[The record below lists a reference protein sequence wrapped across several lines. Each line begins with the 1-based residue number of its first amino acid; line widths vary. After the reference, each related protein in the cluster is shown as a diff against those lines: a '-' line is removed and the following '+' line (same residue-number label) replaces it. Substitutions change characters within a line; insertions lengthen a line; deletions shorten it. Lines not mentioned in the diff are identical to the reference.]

1 MYQGIKSCVKYKE
14 CQSDFPPRLTGVRQG
29 ENVCLFLFSVFLND
43 LEDYFK
49 TLDGVPLE
57 KLKERFY
64 NELHILF
71 ELFVILYA
79 DDTVLLSEIKEGNR
93 MQQSLNIFQLYCD
106 LCKLDVNI
114 NKTKVMVFSKK
125 KNLNY
130 SFILQDKQ
138 LEVVENFSYLSIIF
152 KYNGT
157 FFHTKKK
164 LVDQAQRS
172 LHFIYKTIRN
182 ESIPVDLQLKLFDSM
197 IEPIL
202 LYGSE
207 VWGYENLKILEQIHL
222 KFCKRILKVRNTTPS
237 FIVYGEL
244 GRFPLEIRVK
254 LRTISYWCKLVNN
267 ETKLSSSLYRL
278 MLCLKNQGQ
287 NNFKWI
293 NYVESI
299 LNRAGLGHIF
309 INQVGYCDKTF

>member
-1 MYQGIKSCVKYKE
+1 MS
-14 CQSDFPPRLTGVRQG
+14 S
-29 ENVCLFLFSVFLND
+29 
-43 LEDYFK
+43 
-49 TLDGVPLE
+49 
-57 KLKERFY
+57 
-64 NELHILF
+64 
-71 ELFVILYA
+71 LY
-79 DDTVLLSEIKEGNR
+79 
-93 MQQSLNIFQLYCD
+93 

-130 SFILQDKQ
+130 SFILQDKK
-138 LEVVENFSYLSIIF
+138 LEVVGIIF

-157 FFHTKKK
+157 FFDTKKK

-222 KFCKRILKVRNTTPS
+222 KFCKRILKVRNTTPN

-254 LRTISYWCKLVNN
+254 LRMISYWCKLVNN
-267 ETKLSSSLYRL
+267 ETKLSSSLVDV
-278 MLCLKNQGQ
+278 M
-287 NNFKWI
+287 FKKPGS
-293 NYVESI
+293 E
-299 LNRAGLGHIF
+299 
-309 INQVGYCDKTF
+309 